1 MRNPICLALCLAG
14 ASAGALADATI
25 YGTFNAALE
34 SVSATGATAGSASD
48 VRQTQR
54 VTSNTSKIGFKGQED
69 LGNGVKALWQVEQE
83 VSIDDGGARKGAWA
97 GRNSFVGL
105 EGGFGKVLLGN
116 HDSAYKMFGYL
127 VPLEDGSAD
136 FTGKDGLINRVS
148 RLKNSVQYRSPELAG
163 WLLGASYAAD
173 EARALTNTGQRS
185 NGQVWSL
192 AARYRQDALQT
203 GVAFQRN
210 GEQLS
215 GNSLLANHQDFWKAS
230 LRYTLGSTELG
241 VGVEHERMDMARGR
255 DQRQTAWMAAAT
267 QRLGAWTGTAEVL
280 MVDGKSRLSAVRNEL
295 PTAGYGLLNLRA
307 SYEWKQVRLDFGI
320 DNLFDRFYN
329 HPQGGAYLGQG
340 RTMAATAVPWGV
352 SVPGMG
358 RSVSAGVTVKF

>member
-1 MRNPICLALCLAG
+1 MRITRFSLAISLAL
-14 ASAGALADATI
+14 ASHSVLADSTV
-25 YGTFNAALE
+25 YGTFNTALE
-34 SVSATGATAGSASD
+34 SVSATGASAGPASN

-54 VTSNTSKIGFKGQED
+54 VTSNTSKIGFKGHED
-69 LGNGVKALWQVEQE
+69 LGNGLKALWQVEQE

-215 GNSLLANHQDFWKAS
+215 GSSLLANHQDFWKAM
-230 LRYTLGSTELG
+230 LRYTLGNTELG
-241 VGVEHERMDMARGR
+241 VGVEHERMDMAIGR
-255 DQRQTAWMAAAT
+255 DQRQTAWTAAVT
-267 QRLGAWTGTAEVL
+267 QRLGAWTLGLAYVRLGSRQGADTATVKAA
-280 MVDGKSRLSAVRNEL
+280 DYQADQWALSAS
-295 PTAGYGLLNLRA
+295 YGLSKRTQLYGFYTRLN
-307 SYEWKQVRLDFGI
+307 
-320 DNLFDRFYN
+320 N
-329 HPQGGAYLGQG
+329 HA
-340 RTMAATAVPWGV
+340 AATRNFDSSAINGVAAGANPSAVGLGI
-352 SVPGMG
+352 SHQ
-358 RSVSAGVTVKF
+358 F

>member
-34 SVSATGATAGSASD
+34 SVSSTGATAGSASD

-173 EARALTNTGQRS
+173 EARTQTSNGQRS
-185 NGQVWSL
+185 NGQVWAL
-192 AARYRQDALQT
+192 AARYRQDALQA
-203 GVAFQRN
+203 GVAC
-210 GEQLS
+210 
-215 GNSLLANHQDFWKAS
+215 
-230 LRYTLGSTELG
+230 
-241 VGVEHERMDMARGR
+241 
-255 DQRQTAWMAAAT
+255 
-267 QRLGAWTGTAEVL
+267 VL
-280 MVDGKSRLSAVRNEL
+280 TWRKIA
-295 PTAGYGLLNLRA
+295 P
-307 SYEWKQVRLDFGI
+307 
-320 DNLFDRFYN
+320 
-329 HPQGGAYLGQG
+329 
-340 RTMAATAVPWGV
+340 
-352 SVPGMG
+352 
-358 RSVSAGVTVKF
+358 

>member
-173 EARALTNTGQRS
+173 EARTQTSNGQRS
-185 NGQVWSL
+185 NGQVWAL
-192 AARYRQDALQT
+192 AARYRQDALQA

-255 DQRQTAWMAAAT
+255 DQRQTAWTAAVT
-267 QRLGAWTGTAEVL
+267 QRLGAWTLGLAYVRLGSRQGADTATL
-280 MVDGKSRLSAVRNEL
+280 KAADYQADQWALSAGYDVSKRTQLYGFYTRLNNHAAATRNFDSSAIAGVAAGSN
-295 PTAGYGLLNLRA
+295 PTAVGVGMLH
-307 SYEWKQVRLDFGI
+307 
-320 DNLFDRFYN
+320 RF
-329 HPQGGAYLGQG
+329 
-340 RTMAATAVPWGV
+340 
-352 SVPGMG
+352 
-358 RSVSAGVTVKF
+358 

>member
-116 HDSAYKMFGYL
+116 HDSAYKMFGYWCRWKT
-127 VPLEDGSAD
+127 ARR
-136 FTGKDGLINRVS
+136 I
-148 RLKNSVQYRSPELAG
+148 SP
-163 WLLGASYAAD
+163 
-173 EARALTNTGQRS
+173 AR
-185 NGQVWSL
+185 
-192 AARYRQDALQT
+192 
-203 GVAFQRN
+203 
-210 GEQLS
+210 
-215 GNSLLANHQDFWKAS
+215 
-230 LRYTLGSTELG
+230 
-241 VGVEHERMDMARGR
+241 
-255 DQRQTAWMAAAT
+255 TA
-267 QRLGAWTGTAEVL
+267 
-280 MVDGKSRLSAVRNEL
+280 
-295 PTAGYGLLNLRA
+295 
-307 SYEWKQVRLDFGI
+307 
-320 DNLFDRFYN
+320 
-329 HPQGGAYLGQG
+329 
-340 RTMAATAVPWGV
+340 
-352 SVPGMG
+352 
-358 RSVSAGVTVKF
+358 